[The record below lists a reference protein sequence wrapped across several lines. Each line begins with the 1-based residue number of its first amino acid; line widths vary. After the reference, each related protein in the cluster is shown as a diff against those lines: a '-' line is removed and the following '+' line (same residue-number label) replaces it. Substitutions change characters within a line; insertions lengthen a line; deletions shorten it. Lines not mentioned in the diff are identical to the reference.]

1 MNTEV
6 SRWMSHT
13 NRRIIY
19 KLRTQPKN
27 LPGSKTF
34 VPPLNLLT
42 LKPDV
47 SRVTAVVV
55 TGLGEVAAVTLL
67 AGLDDAVAA
76 QADFDSRVRVVS
88 GQGEEAVVDAV
99 DLEKSAVFEGLLSL
113 RTDRRNKVS
122 TEEVVTA
129 L

>member
-1 MNTEV
+1 
-6 SRWMSHT
+6 MSHT
-13 NRRIIY
+13 NRRISF

-27 LPGSKTF
+27 LPGPKTF

-67 AGLDDAVAA
+67 AGLHDAIAA
-76 QADFDSRVRVVS
+76 EADLDRRVWVVS

-113 RTDRRNKVS
+113 RTD
-122 TEEVVTA
+122 
-129 L
+129 